1 MKKKNLIFIQSLVD
15 EREEFEENIYLS
27 IYFKILYYFFL
38 FVITF
43 FYFVILF
50 YKIDGNAYVLKYEV
64 PRKFFIVLEMLILY
78 FSLKLFN
85 ISIQK
90 WQKNWGISV
99 SSFVLVLL
107 FWIIFGIII
116 KDSGDWIHWTL
127 LGVILFIIII
137 YRFLIINN
145 LNVQISKIDNN
156 LEEQIIKI
164 GYLKVKPNDEFNITL
179 FKGNLRDKTRDV
191 FIKKVKNSYNNL
203 EEEDYK
209 ELKENIK
216 KIYNEQKLENFI
228 KKLSIF
234 IPVIS
239 FTGKFL
245 YDYFEKN
252 KNIFFEKILTFNNIK
267 NWIMG
272 FKLQDILNII
282 FFLIVFFIV
291 AHFIYKIFELR
302 FRNKR
307 GRINE
312 VAECIEILRKKTDE
326 KNSFLENSF
335 KKIIEKQKENKKNR
349 KNKLSELITIM
360 KEDDIIEV
368 LNNILKYMQI
378 NKHKW

>member
-349 KNKLSELITIM
+349 ENKLSELITIM

>member
-15 EREEFEENIYLS
+15 EREEFEENIYSS

-38 FVITF
+38 FMITF
-43 FYFVILF
+43 FYFIILF

-64 PRKFFIVLEMLILY
+64 SRKFFIVLEMLILY

-116 KDSGDWIHWTL
+116 KDTGDWIHWTL

-137 YRFLIINN
+137 YRFLIIKN

-191 FIKKVKNSYNNL
+191 FIKKVKNSYNDI

-349 KNKLSELITIM
+349 ENKLSELITIM

-378 NKHKW
+378 NKHK

>member
-1 MKKKNLIFIQSLVD
+1 
-15 EREEFEENIYLS
+15 
-27 IYFKILYYFFL
+27 
-38 FVITF
+38 
-43 FYFVILF
+43 
-50 YKIDGNAYVLKYEV
+50 
-64 PRKFFIVLEMLILY
+64 MLILY

-116 KDSGDWIHWTL
+116 KDTGDWIHWTL

-137 YRFLIINN
+137 YRFLIIKN

-191 FIKKVKNSYNNL
+191 FIKKVKNSYNDI

-282 FFLIVFFIV
+282 FFLIVFFYSC
-291 AHFIYKIFELR
+291 AFYL
-302 FRNKR
+302 
-307 GRINE
+307 
-312 VAECIEILRKKTDE
+312 
-326 KNSFLENSF
+326 
-335 KKIIEKQKENKKNR
+335 
-349 KNKLSELITIM
+349 
-360 KEDDIIEV
+360 
-368 LNNILKYMQI
+368 
-378 NKHKW
+378 